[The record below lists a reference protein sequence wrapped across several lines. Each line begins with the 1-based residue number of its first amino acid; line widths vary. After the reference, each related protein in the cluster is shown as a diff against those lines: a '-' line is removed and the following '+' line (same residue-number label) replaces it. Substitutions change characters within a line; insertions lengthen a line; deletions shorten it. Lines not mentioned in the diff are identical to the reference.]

1 MQSCSSAASDQVRG
15 TNFMQTERKSSMK
28 RKIFNSRALA
38 LILVLAMAV
47 SLFTFSASAAT
58 TESLSGH
65 GSNIS
70 SIVATGADFESVE
83 YATSADLHGTVYD
96 YYLAVPSGTANGTEL
111 TATFTAADGQ
121 PDGFVISKFGKNVP
135 NPPQGIYYIAS
146 GASNTYTATMTDGAA
161 LATAY
166 VHKDTRNE
174 FGKCDTYNFHYY
186 VSMPVSISTG
196 DPVFIAWNGTTGTVT
211 GRHGSN
217 KIPGEF
223 TLWVEN
229 PTSVTVNGTAQSAS
243 LQNGTNYGY
252 TITTSED
259 NTLSIVVV
267 AGGTTYTISCG
278 TKSHTLAGSAP
289 TSVVSYLP
297 LGQFA
302 NNSGWGYL
310 GTKFVGPNKTAP
322 ETTGVSLGAFGGFIE
337 FYFENGIEDKATN
350 PYGVDFV
357 IYGNAFN
364 GNPEAGAV
372 QVSVDGTTWYELAG
386 SNYYKSNFTA
396 NDPANGFSKFYTGT
410 LRNTSVIYTKGSS
423 RVTAK
428 LGSLNA
434 ADCCPAA
441 WFPLTTNFTAFEND
455 PTGGATCDSRV
466 SVNLS
471 GNTLTFTG
479 VTAIADSDTTAD
491 YAFGYADVT
500 PNGSPSE
507 YGEAVNPYTPY
518 TSDKTGGDGFDLA
531 WAVDIATGEPVNL
544 SGQKVKYVRVYS
556 AVLDFGRFGETSP
569 EITGIFTAR
578 GTSSNTNPTPR
589 AIAKLAGTTISTT
602 GTVVS
607 STQRF
612 ITASVPAGTEQTLSI
627 NSSADYLYVNG
638 VQITGTSASNPYTVS
653 VNLAAG
659 ETATYQVITQTGTR
673 QPYIEVIKLT
683 GSAATRSV
691 TIGE

>member
-1 MQSCSSAASDQVRG
+1 MR
-15 TNFMQTERKSSMK
+15 TERKSSMK
-28 RKIFNSRALA
+28 KIFNSRALA

-70 SIVATGADFESVE
+70 SIVVTGADFESVE
-83 YATSADLHGTVYD
+83 YATSTDFHGTVYD
-96 YYLAVPSGTANGTEL
+96 YYLAVPNSTANGTVL
-111 TATFTAADGQ
+111 TATFTAAADQGSN
-121 PDGFVISKFGKNVP
+121 FVISALGQNIP
-135 NPPQGIYYIAS
+135 NPPRGTILIRQN
-146 GASNTYTATMTDGAA
+146 ASNTYTATMTDGTA

-166 VHKDTRNE
+166 AHKDVVNE

-186 VSMPVSISTG
+186 MSMPVSISTG

-223 TLWVEN
+223 TLWVDT
-229 PTSVTVNGTAQSAS
+229 PTSVTVNGVAQSPALES
-243 LQNGTNYGY
+243 ETDDNCGY
-252 TITTSED
+252 TITTSEE

-267 AGGTTYTISCG
+267 AKGVTYTISCG
-278 TKSHTLAGSAP
+278 TKSHTPAGSAP

-396 NDPANGFSKFYTGT
+396 NNPENGFSKFYTGT

-428 LGSLNA
+428 LGSLNEA
-434 ADCCPAA
+434 NCCPAA

-569 EITGIFTAR
+569 EITGIFT
-578 GTSSNTNPTPR
+578 
-589 AIAKLAGTTISTT
+589 
-602 GTVVS
+602 TVGS
-607 STQRF
+607 
-612 ITASVPAGTEQTLSI
+612 
-627 NSSADYLYVNG
+627 
-638 VQITGTSASNPYTVS
+638 
-653 VNLAAG
+653 
-659 ETATYQVITQTGTR
+659 
-673 QPYIEVIKLT
+673 T
-683 GSAATRSV
+683 GSAAVAPEITIDDMSFADLIETYEGVSV
-691 TIGE
+691 QTTSVSSNQQIITITGLDNYADNFELQASGSTYVYMNGTATNATSVELGSDTTLVQVINQSGTASGFVTLVKMSA

>member
-1 MQSCSSAASDQVRG
+1 
-15 TNFMQTERKSSMK
+15 MK

-47 SLFTFSASAAT
+47 SLFTLSVSAAT
-58 TESLSGH
+58 TESLNGH

-70 SIVATGADFESVE
+70 SIVVTGADFESVE
-83 YATSADLHGTVYD
+83 YATSTDFHGTIYD
-96 YYLAVPSGTANGTEL
+96 YYLAVPNSTANGTVL
-111 TATFTAADGQ
+111 TATFTAAADQGSN
-121 PDGFVISKFGKNVP
+121 FVISALGQNIP
-135 NPPQGIYYIAS
+135 NPPRGTILIRQN
-146 GASNTYTATMTDGAA
+146 ASNTYTATMTDGTA

-166 VHKDTRNE
+166 AHKDVVNE

-186 VSMPVSISTG
+186 MSMPVSISTG
-196 DPVFIAWNGTTGTVT
+196 DPVFIAWNGTTGTVA
-211 GRHGSN
+211 GRGGSS

-310 GTKFVGPNKTAP
+310 GTKFVGKTAP

-337 FYFENGIEDKATN
+337 FKFENGITNDEKN
-350 PYGVDFV
+350 PYGIDFV

-372 QVSVDGTTWYELAG
+372 QVSEDGTTWYELAG
-386 SNYYKSNFTA
+386 SNYYNNNFTYT
-396 NDPANGFSKFYTGT
+396 DPSNGFSKFYTGS
-410 LRNTSVIYTKGSS
+410 LRNTSVVYTKGSS

-434 ADCCPAA
+434 ANCCPAA
-441 WFPLTTNFTAFEND
+441 WFPLTTNFTAFAND
-455 PTGGATCDSRV
+455 PTGGAHCASGV

-471 GNTLTFTG
+471 GDTLTFAG
-479 VTAIADSDTTAD
+479 ITAIADSDTTAD

-500 PNGSPSE
+500 PNGSPNQ
-507 YGEAVNPYTPY
+507 YGDAVNPYTPY
-518 TSDKTGGDGFDLA
+518 TSDKTGGDGFDLE
-531 WAVDIATGEPVNL
+531 WAVDIATGLPVDVT
-544 SGQKVKYVRVYS
+544 GKTFHYVRVYS
-556 AVLDFGRFGETSP
+556 AVLDFGRFGETSA
-569 EITGIFTAR
+569 EITGIFTTKNKAADSVNR
-578 GTSSNTNPTPR
+578 TATPT
-589 AIAKLAGTTISTT
+589 IK
-602 GTVVS
+602 
-607 STQRF
+607 F
-612 ITASVPAGTEQTLSI
+612 
-627 NSSADYLYVNG
+627 
-638 VQITGTSASNPYTVS
+638 GTSAINMGTVTTENGGVVDESSAVAGKTTYRVS
-653 VNLAAG
+653 VTSTAENIFINGIRATSGTAYTFTKTQESNQIVRVIVQDGTAAPYV
-659 ETATYQVITQTGTR
+659 TYLKIN
-673 QPYIEVIKLT
+673 
-683 GSAATRSV
+683 
-691 TIGE
+691 

>member
-1 MQSCSSAASDQVRG
+1 
-15 TNFMQTERKSSMK
+15 MK
-28 RKIFNSRALA
+28 KIFNSRALA

-47 SLFTFSASAAT
+47 SLFTLSVSAAT

-70 SIVATGADFESVE
+70 SIVVTGADFESVE
-83 YATSADLHGTVYD
+83 YATSTDIHGTVYD

-111 TATFTAADGQ
+111 TATFTAAAGQ

-135 NPPQGIYYIAS
+135 NPPQGIYYIVS

-186 VSMPVSISTG
+186 MSMPVSISTG
-196 DPVFIAWNGTTGTVT
+196 DPVFIAWNGTTGTVA
-211 GRHGSN
+211 GRNGSS

-278 TKSHTLAGSAP
+278 TKSHTPAGSAP

-310 GTKFVGPNKTAP
+310 GTKFVGKTAP

-372 QVSVDGTTWYELAG
+372 QVSVDCTTWYELAG

-578 GTSSNTNPTPR
+578 GTS
-589 AIAKLAGTTISTT
+589 
-602 GTVVS
+602 
-607 STQRF
+607 
-612 ITASVPAGTEQTLSI
+612 
-627 NSSADYLYVNG
+627 
-638 VQITGTSASNPYTVS
+638 
-653 VNLAAG
+653 
-659 ETATYQVITQTGTR
+659 
-673 QPYIEVIKLT
+673 
-683 GSAATRSV
+683 GSAATTDLVVLDAATEEIEFETENKACKHIAAGSYVMYSEADYVFVNGVSV
-691 TIGE
+691 DASSGYSLTFGSGDTVQIITQNGTASPYVTVIKCD

>member
-1 MQSCSSAASDQVRG
+1 
-15 TNFMQTERKSSMK
+15 MQTERKSSMK
-28 RKIFNSRALA
+28 KIFNSRALA

-47 SLFTFSASAAT
+47 SLFTLSVSAAT

-70 SIVATGADFESVE
+70 SIVVTGADFESVE
-83 YATSADLHGTVYD
+83 YATSTDIHGTVYD

-111 TATFTAADGQ
+111 TATFTAAAGQ

-135 NPPQGIYYIAS
+135 NPPQGIYYIVS

-186 VSMPVSISTG
+186 MSMPVSISTG
-196 DPVFIAWNGTTGTVT
+196 DPVFIAWNGTTGTVA
-211 GRHGSN
+211 GRNGSS

-278 TKSHTLAGSAP
+278 TKSHTPAGSAP

-310 GTKFVGPNKTAP
+310 GTKFVGKTAP

-578 GTSSNTNPTPR
+578 GTS
-589 AIAKLAGTTISTT
+589 
-602 GTVVS
+602 
-607 STQRF
+607 
-612 ITASVPAGTEQTLSI
+612 
-627 NSSADYLYVNG
+627 
-638 VQITGTSASNPYTVS
+638 
-653 VNLAAG
+653 
-659 ETATYQVITQTGTR
+659 
-673 QPYIEVIKLT
+673 
-683 GSAATRSV
+683 GSAATTDLVVLDAATEEIEFETENKACKHIAAGSYVMYSEADYVFVNGVSV
-691 TIGE
+691 DASSGYSLTFGSGDTVQIITQNGTASPYVTVIKCD

>member
-1 MQSCSSAASDQVRG
+1 
-15 TNFMQTERKSSMK
+15 MK
-28 RKIFNSRALA
+28 KIFKSRALA

-47 SLFTFSASAAT
+47 SLFTLSVSAAT

-70 SIVATGADFESVE
+70 SIVVTGADFESVE
-83 YATSADLHGTVYD
+83 YATSTDIHGTVYD

-135 NPPQGIYYIAS
+135 NPPQGIYYITS

-196 DPVFIAWNGTTGTVT
+196 DPVFIAWNGTTGTVA
-211 GRHGSN
+211 GRNGSS

-278 TKSHTLAGSAP
+278 TKSHTPAGSAP

-396 NDPANGFSKFYTGT
+396 NNPENGFSKFYTGT

-434 ADCCPAA
+434 ANCCPAA

-578 GTSSNTNPTPR
+578 GTS
-589 AIAKLAGTTISTT
+589 
-602 GTVVS
+602 
-607 STQRF
+607 
-612 ITASVPAGTEQTLSI
+612 
-627 NSSADYLYVNG
+627 
-638 VQITGTSASNPYTVS
+638 
-653 VNLAAG
+653 
-659 ETATYQVITQTGTR
+659 
-673 QPYIEVIKLT
+673 
-683 GSAATRSV
+683 GSAATTDLVVLDAATEEIEFITENKACKHISAGSYVMYSGADYVFVNGVSV
-691 TIGE
+691 DASSGYSLTFGSGDTVQIITQNGTASPYVTVIKCD

>member
-1 MQSCSSAASDQVRG
+1 
-15 TNFMQTERKSSMK
+15 MK
-28 RKIFNSRALA
+28 KIFNSRTLA

-47 SLFTFSASAAT
+47 SLFTISASAAT

-146 GASNTYTATMTDGAA
+146 GASNTYTETMTDGAA

-196 DPVFIAWNGTTGTVT
+196 DPVFIAWNGTTGTVA
-211 GRHGSN
+211 GRNGSS

-278 TKSHTLAGSAP
+278 TKSHTPAGSAP

-310 GTKFVGPNKTAP
+310 GTKFVGKTAP

>member
-1 MQSCSSAASDQVRG
+1 
-15 TNFMQTERKSSMK
+15 MK
-28 RKIFNSRALA
+28 KIFNSRALA
-38 LILVLAMAV
+38 LILVLAIAV
-47 SLFTFSASAAT
+47 SLFTLSVSAAT
-58 TESLSGH
+58 TESLNGH

-70 SIVATGADFESVE
+70 SIVVTGADFESVE
-83 YATSADLHGTVYD
+83 YATSTDFHGTVYD
-96 YYLAVPSGTANGTEL
+96 YYLAVPNSTANGTVL
-111 TATFTAADGQ
+111 TATFTAAADQGSN
-121 PDGFVISKFGKNVP
+121 FVISALGQNIP
-135 NPPQGIYYIAS
+135 NPPRGTILIRQN
-146 GASNTYTATMTDGAA
+146 ASNTYTATMTDGTA

-166 VHKDTRNE
+166 AHKDVVNE

-186 VSMPVSISTG
+186 MSMPVSISTG
-196 DPVFIAWNGTTGTVT
+196 DPVFIAWNGTTGTVA
-211 GRHGSN
+211 GRNGSS

-267 AGGTTYTISCG
+267 AGGATYTISCG

-297 LGQFA
+297 IGQFA
-302 NNSGWGYL
+302 NNSEWGYL
-310 GTKFVGPNKTAP
+310 GTKFVGSNKTAP

-337 FYFENGIEDKATN
+337 FYFEDGIEDKATN

-434 ADCCPAA
+434 ANCCPAA

-578 GTSSNTNPTPR
+578 GTSSNTNPTPG
-589 AIAKLAGTTISTT
+589 AIAKLAGTKISTT
-602 GTVVS
+602 GTAVS

-612 ITASVPAGTEQTLSI
+612 ISRTVPAGTEQTLSI
-627 NSSADYLYVNG
+627 SSSADYLYVNG
-638 VQITGTSASNPYTVS
+638 VQITGTSTSNPYTIS
-653 VNLAAG
+653 VNLAEG

-683 GSAATRSV
+683 GSVATRSMS
-691 TIGE
+691 IGE

>member
-1 MQSCSSAASDQVRG
+1 
-15 TNFMQTERKSSMK
+15 MK
-28 RKIFNSRALA
+28 KIFNSRALA

-47 SLFTFSASAAT
+47 SLFTLSVSAAT

-70 SIVATGADFESVE
+70 TITATGVNYETVE
-83 YATSADLHGTVYD
+83 YATSTDPHGTIYD
-96 YYLAVPSGTANGTEL
+96 YYLAVPAETANGTEL
-111 TATFTAADGQ
+111 TVAFTPAANVSSN
-121 PDGFVISKFGKNVP
+121 FVISKFGANVP
-135 NPPQGIYYIAS
+135 NPPQGINYIYS
-146 GASNTYTATMTDGAA
+146 GASNTYTATLTDGAA
-161 LATAY
+161 LVTAY
-166 VHKDTRNE
+166 VHNDVRGAFST
-174 FGKCDTYNFHYY
+174 FDTYAFHFYT
-186 VSMPVSISTG
+186 SKPVSISTG
-196 DPVFIAWNGTTGTVT
+196 DPVFIAWNGNTGSVA
-211 GRHGSN
+211 GRYGSN

-223 TLWVEN
+223 TLWVDT
-229 PTSVTVNGTAQSAS
+229 PTSVTVNGVAQSPALES
-243 LQNGTNYGY
+243 ETDDNCGY
-252 TITTSED
+252 TITTSEE

-267 AGGTTYTISCG
+267 AKGVTYTISCG

-337 FYFENGIEDKATN
+337 FYFEYGIEDKATN

-434 ADCCPAA
+434 ANCCPAA

-683 GSAATRSV
+683 GSVATRSMS
-691 TIGE
+691 IGE

>member
-1 MQSCSSAASDQVRG
+1 
-15 TNFMQTERKSSMK
+15 MK
-28 RKIFNSRALA
+28 KIFNSRTLA

-70 SIVATGADFESVE
+70 SIVVTGADFESVE
-83 YATSADLHGTVYD
+83 YATSTDIHGTVYD
-96 YYLAVPSGTANGTEL
+96 YYLAVPSSTANGTVL
-111 TATFTAADGQ
+111 TATFTAAADQGSN
-121 PDGFVISKFGKNVP
+121 FVISALGKNVP
-135 NPPQGIYYIAS
+135 NPPRGIVLIRQN
-146 GASNTYTATMTDGAA
+146 ASNTYTATMTDGTA

-166 VHKDTRNE
+166 AHKDVVSE

-186 VSMPVSISTG
+186 MSMPVSISTG

-211 GRHGSN
+211 GRNGSS

-243 LQNGTNYGY
+243 LQSGTNYGY

-396 NDPANGFSKFYTGT
+396 NNPANGFSKFYTGT

-578 GTSSNTNPTPR
+578 GTSGSAATTDLEVWGARKITTSNKGMTSVS
-589 AIAKLAGTTISTT
+589 AGNYTIY
-602 GTVVS
+602 
-607 STQRF
+607 
-612 ITASVPAGTEQTLSI
+612 
-627 NSSADYLYVNG
+627 SAEDYVYVNG
-638 VQITGTSASNPYTVS
+638 VAVDASSNDGYAFS
-653 VNLAAG
+653 IAAG
-659 ETATYQVITQTGTR
+659 EKVQIITQSGTES
-673 QPYIEVIKLT
+673 PY
-683 GSAATRSV
+683 V
-691 TIGE
+691 TVLNCA

>member
-15 TNFMQTERKSSMK
+15 TIFMQTERKSSMK
-28 RKIFNSRALA
+28 RKIFNSRTLA

-47 SLFTFSASAAT
+47 SLFTISASAAT
-58 TESLSGH
+58 SESLSGH

-70 SIVATGADFESVE
+70 TITATGVNYETVE
-83 YATSADLHGTVYD
+83 YATSTGTRGTIYD
-96 YYLAVPSGTANGTEL
+96 YYLAVPAETANGTEL
-111 TATFTAADGQ
+111 TVAFTPAAGVSSN
-121 PDGFVISKFGKNVP
+121 FVISKLGANVP
-135 NPPQGIYYIAS
+135 NPPQGINYIYAA
-146 GASNTYTATMTDGAA
+146 ASNTYTATMTDGAA
-161 LATAY
+161 LVTAY
-166 VHKDTRNE
+166 VHNDVRGS
-174 FGKCDTYNFHYY
+174 FGTFDTYAFHFYT
-186 VSMPVSISTG
+186 SKPVSISTG
-196 DPVFIAWNGTTGTVT
+196 DPVFIAWNGTTGTVA
-211 GRHGSN
+211 GRGGSS

-297 LGQFA
+297 IGQFA

-310 GTKFVGPNKTAP
+310 GSKFAKKQTI

-337 FYFENGIEDKATN
+337 FKFENGITNDEKN

-372 QVSVDGTTWYELAG
+372 QVSEDGTTWYELAG
-386 SNYYKSNFTA
+386 SNYYDGNFTYNA
-396 NDPANGFSKFYTGT
+396 PSSGFSKAYSGT

-423 RVTAK
+423 RVSAK

-434 ADCCPAA
+434 VEVCPAA
-441 WFPLTTNFTAFEND
+441 WFPLLTNFTAFDGN
-455 PTGGATCDSRV
+455 PTGGAHCASGV

-471 GNTLTFTG
+471 GDTLTFAG
-479 VTAIADSDTTAD
+479 ITAIADSDTTAD

-500 PNGSPSE
+500 PNGSPDQ
-507 YGEAVNPYTPY
+507 YGDAVNPYTPY
-518 TSDKTGGDGFDLA
+518 TSDKTGGDGFDLE
-531 WAVDIATGEPVNL
+531 WAVDISTGLPVDVT
-544 SGQKVKYVRVYS
+544 GKTFHYVRVYS
-556 AVLDFGRFGETSP
+556 AVLDFGRFGETSA
-569 EITGIFTAR
+569 EITGIFTTANKAT
-578 GTSSNTNPTPR
+578 TSVGRTAAPTITVAGDNISTIATPTYKGNTVIYDLGGLFADDEIVVSNTAASSSVYINNVN
-589 AIAKLAGTTISTT
+589 ATTYS
-602 GTVVS
+602 VVKND
-607 STQRF
+607 QIVRV
-612 ITASVPAGTEQTLSI
+612 I
-627 NSSADYLYVNG
+627 
-638 VQITGTSASNPYTVS
+638 VQN
-653 VNLAAG
+653 
-659 ETATYQVITQTGTR
+659 ETAA
-673 QPYIEVIKLT
+673 PYIVIIK
-683 GSAATRSV
+683 
-691 TIGE
+691 

>member
-1 MQSCSSAASDQVRG
+1 
-15 TNFMQTERKSSMK
+15 MK
-28 RKIFNSRALA
+28 KIFNSRALA

-47 SLFTFSASAAT
+47 SLFTLSVSAAT

-70 SIVATGADFESVE
+70 SIVVTGADFESVE
-83 YATSADLHGTVYD
+83 YATSTDFHGTVYD
-96 YYLAVPSGTANGTEL
+96 YYLAVPNSTANGTVL
-111 TATFTAADGQ
+111 TATFTAAADQGSN
-121 PDGFVISKFGKNVP
+121 FVISALGQNIP
-135 NPPQGIYYIAS
+135 NPPRGTILIRQN
-146 GASNTYTATMTDGAA
+146 ASNTYTATMTDGTA

-166 VHKDTRNE
+166 AHKDVVNE

-186 VSMPVSISTG
+186 MSMPVSISTG
-196 DPVFIAWNGTTGTVT
+196 DPVFIAWNGTTGTVA
-211 GRHGSN
+211 GRNGSS

-267 AGGTTYTISCG
+267 AGGATYTISCG

-396 NDPANGFSKFYTGT
+396 NDPENGFSKFYTGT

-441 WFPLTTNFTAFEND
+441 WFPLTTNFTAFAND

-578 GTSSNTNPTPR
+578 GTN
-589 AIAKLAGTTISTT
+589 
-602 GTVVS
+602 
-607 STQRF
+607 
-612 ITASVPAGTEQTLSI
+612 
-627 NSSADYLYVNG
+627 
-638 VQITGTSASNPYTVS
+638 
-653 VNLAAG
+653 
-659 ETATYQVITQTGTR
+659 
-673 QPYIEVIKLT
+673 
-683 GSAATRSV
+683 GSAATTDLTVKKARTTYATTNMSSRFV
-691 TIGE
+691 PTGTYTIKSSEDYVYINGVKVDASSGYSLEVESGVLYQIITQSGTESPYITVLKGN

>member
-1 MQSCSSAASDQVRG
+1 
-15 TNFMQTERKSSMK
+15 MK
-28 RKIFNSRALA
+28 KIFNSRALA

-47 SLFTFSASAAT
+47 SLFTLSVSAAT
-58 TESLSGH
+58 SESLSGH

-83 YATSADLHGTVYD
+83 YATSTDIHGTVYD
-96 YYLAVPSGTANGTEL
+96 YYLAVPSSTANGTVL
-111 TATFTAADGQ
+111 TATFTAAADQ
-121 PDGFVISKFGKNVP
+121 DSNFVISALGQNIP
-135 NPPQGIYYIAS
+135 NPPRGTVLIRQN
-146 GASNTYTATMTDGAA
+146 ASNTYTATMTDGTA

-166 VHKDTRNE
+166 AHKDVVNE
-174 FGKCDTYNFHYY
+174 FGKCDTYHFHYY
-186 VSMPVSISTG
+186 MSMPVSISTG
-196 DPVFIAWNGTTGTVT
+196 DPVFIAWNGNAGTVT
-211 GRHGSN
+211 GRNGSS

-278 TKSHTLAGSAP
+278 TKSHTPAGSAP

-310 GTKFVGPNKTAP
+310 GTKFVGKTAP

-434 ADCCPAA
+434 ANCCPAA

-578 GTSSNTNPTPR
+578 GTS
-589 AIAKLAGTTISTT
+589 
-602 GTVVS
+602 
-607 STQRF
+607 
-612 ITASVPAGTEQTLSI
+612 
-627 NSSADYLYVNG
+627 
-638 VQITGTSASNPYTVS
+638 
-653 VNLAAG
+653 
-659 ETATYQVITQTGTR
+659 
-673 QPYIEVIKLT
+673 
-683 GSAATRSV
+683 GSAATTDLVVLDAATEEIEFETENKACKHIAAGSYVMYSEADYVFVNGVSV
-691 TIGE
+691 DASSGYSLTFGSGDTVQIITQNGTASPYVTVIKCD

>member
-1 MQSCSSAASDQVRG
+1 
-15 TNFMQTERKSSMK
+15 MK
-28 RKIFNSRALA
+28 KIFNSRALA

-47 SLFTFSASAAT
+47 SLFTLSVSAAT
-58 TESLSGH
+58 SESLSGH

-70 SIVATGADFESVE
+70 SIVVTGADFESVE
-83 YATSADLHGTVYD
+83 YATSTDIHGTVYD
-96 YYLAVPSGTANGTEL
+96 YYLAVPSSTANGTVL
-111 TATFTAADGQ
+111 TATFTAAADQGSN
-121 PDGFVISKFGKNVP
+121 FVISALGKNVP
-135 NPPQGIYYIAS
+135 NPPRGTILIRQN
-146 GASNTYTATMTDGAA
+146 ASNTYTATMTDGTA

-166 VHKDTRNE
+166 AHKDVVSE

-186 VSMPVSISTG
+186 MSMPVSISTG
-196 DPVFIAWNGTTGTVT
+196 DPVFIAWNGTTGTVA
-211 GRHGSN
+211 GRNGSS

-229 PTSVTVNGTAQSAS
+229 PTSVTVNGTAQSAA

-252 TITTSED
+252 TITTSEN

-278 TKSHTLAGSAP
+278 TKSHTPAGSAP

-364 GNPEAGAV
+364 GNPETGAV

-396 NDPANGFSKFYTGT
+396 ADPANGFSKFYTGT

-578 GTSSNTNPTPR
+578 GTSSNTKPTTG
-589 AIAKLAGTTISTT
+589 AIAKLAGATISTT
-602 GTVVS
+602 GTAVS

-612 ITASVPAGTEQTLSI
+612 ISRTVTAGTEQTLSI
-627 NSSADYLYVNG
+627 SSSADYLYVNG
-638 VQITGTSASNPYTVS
+638 VQITGTSTSNPYTIS
-653 VNLAAG
+653 VNLAEG

-683 GSAATRSV
+683 GSVATRSMS
-691 TIGE
+691 IGE

>member
-1 MQSCSSAASDQVRG
+1 
-15 TNFMQTERKSSMK
+15 MK
-28 RKIFNSRALA
+28 KIFNSRALA

-47 SLFTFSASAAT
+47 SLFTFSVSAAT
-58 TESLSGH
+58 SESLSGH

-70 SIVATGADFESVE
+70 SIVVTGADFESVE
-83 YATSADLHGTVYD
+83 YATSTDIHGTVYD

-135 NPPQGIYYIAS
+135 NPPQGIYYITS

-211 GRHGSN
+211 GRNGSS

-297 LGQFA
+297 IGQFA

-578 GTSSNTNPTPR
+578 GTN
-589 AIAKLAGTTISTT
+589 
-602 GTVVS
+602 
-607 STQRF
+607 
-612 ITASVPAGTEQTLSI
+612 
-627 NSSADYLYVNG
+627 
-638 VQITGTSASNPYTVS
+638 
-653 VNLAAG
+653 
-659 ETATYQVITQTGTR
+659 
-673 QPYIEVIKLT
+673 
-683 GSAATRSV
+683 GSAATTDLTVKKGKNTYTTANMSSRSV
-691 TIGE
+691 STGTYTVKSSEDYVYINGVKVDASSGYSLEVESGVLYQIITQSGTESPYITVLKGN

>member
-1 MQSCSSAASDQVRG
+1 MR
-15 TNFMQTERKSSMK
+15 TERKSSMK
-28 RKIFNSRALA
+28 KIFNSRTLA

-47 SLFTFSASAAT
+47 SLFTISASAAT

-196 DPVFIAWNGTTGTVT
+196 DPVFIAWNGTTGTVA
-211 GRHGSN
+211 GRNGSS

-278 TKSHTLAGSAP
+278 TKSHTPAGSAP

-310 GTKFVGPNKTAP
+310 GTKFVGKTAP

-396 NDPANGFSKFYTGT
+396 NNPENGFSKFYTGT
-410 LRNTSVIYTKGSS
+410 LRNTSVVYTKGSS

-500 PNGSPSE
+500 PNGSPSK

-569 EITGIFTAR
+569 EITGIFTTA
-578 GTSSNTNPTPR
+578 NK
-589 AIAKLAGTTISTT
+589 A
-602 GTVVS
+602 
-607 STQRF
+607 
-612 ITASVPAGTEQTLSI
+612 TASVGTTAAPTTVTVGGTAVTLSKTASGIQTVTIPKNTATDVVVTGESNSHIYI
-627 NSSADYLYVNG
+627 NNAYG
-638 VQITGTSASNPYTVS
+638 TGTATNSFT
-653 VNLAAG
+653 LARNATQIVRVIVQDNT
-659 ETATYQVITQTGTR
+659 TA
-673 QPYIEVIKLT
+673 QPYVGYVMLK
-683 GSAATRSV
+683 G
-691 TIGE
+691 GK

>member
-15 TNFMQTERKSSMK
+15 TNFMRTERKSSMK
-28 RKIFNSRALA
+28 KIFNSRALA

-47 SLFTFSASAAT
+47 SLFTLSVSAAT

-70 SIVATGADFESVE
+70 SIVVTGADFESVE
-83 YATSADLHGTVYD
+83 YATSTDIHGTVYD

-111 TATFTAADGQ
+111 TATFTAAAGQ

-135 NPPQGIYYIAS
+135 NPPQGIYYIVS

-186 VSMPVSISTG
+186 MSMPVSISTG
-196 DPVFIAWNGTTGTVT
+196 DPVFIAWNGTTGTVA
-211 GRHGSN
+211 GRNGSS

-278 TKSHTLAGSAP
+278 TKSHTPAGSAP

-310 GTKFVGPNKTAP
+310 GTKFVGKTAP

-578 GTSSNTNPTPR
+578 GTS
-589 AIAKLAGTTISTT
+589 
-602 GTVVS
+602 
-607 STQRF
+607 
-612 ITASVPAGTEQTLSI
+612 
-627 NSSADYLYVNG
+627 
-638 VQITGTSASNPYTVS
+638 
-653 VNLAAG
+653 
-659 ETATYQVITQTGTR
+659 
-673 QPYIEVIKLT
+673 
-683 GSAATRSV
+683 GSAATTDLVVLDAATEEIEFETENKACKHIAAGSYVMYSEADYVFVNGVSV
-691 TIGE
+691 DASSGYSLTFGSGDTVQIITQNGTASPYVTVIKCD

>member
-1 MQSCSSAASDQVRG
+1 
-15 TNFMQTERKSSMK
+15 MK
-28 RKIFNSRALA
+28 KIFNSRALA

-47 SLFTFSASAAT
+47 SLFTLSVSAAT

-70 SIVATGADFESVE
+70 SIVVTGADFESVE
-83 YATSADLHGTVYD
+83 YATSTDIHGTVYD

-111 TATFTAADGQ
+111 TATFTAVAGQ

-135 NPPQGIYYIAS
+135 NPPQGIYYITS

-223 TLWVEN
+223 TLWVDT
-229 PTSVTVNGTAQSAS
+229 PTSVTVNGVAQSPALES
-243 LQNGTNYGY
+243 ETDDNCGY
-252 TITTSED
+252 TITTSEE

-267 AGGTTYTISCG
+267 AKGVTYTISCG

-396 NDPANGFSKFYTGT
+396 NNPENGFSKFYTGT

-441 WFPLTTNFTAFEND
+441 WFPLTTNFTAFAND

-578 GTSSNTNPTPR
+578 GTSGSAATTDLEVWGAQKITTSNKGMVSVSAR
-589 AIAKLAGTTISTT
+589 SYTIY
-602 GTVVS
+602 
-607 STQRF
+607 
-612 ITASVPAGTEQTLSI
+612 
-627 NSSADYLYVNG
+627 SAEDHVYVNG
-638 VQITGTSASNPYTVS
+638 VAVDASGDDGYTFSIASGEKVQI
-653 VNLAAG
+653 
-659 ETATYQVITQTGTR
+659 ITQSGTES
-673 QPYIEVIKLT
+673 PY
-683 GSAATRSV
+683 V
-691 TIGE
+691 TVLNCA

>member
-1 MQSCSSAASDQVRG
+1 
-15 TNFMQTERKSSMK
+15 MK
-28 RKIFNSRALA
+28 KIFNSRALA

-70 SIVATGADFESVE
+70 SIVVTGADFESVE
-83 YATSADLHGTVYD
+83 YATSTDIHGTVYD

-135 NPPQGIYYIAS
+135 NPPQGIYYITS

-223 TLWVEN
+223 TLWVDT
-229 PTSVTVNGTAQSAS
+229 PTSVTVNGVAQSPALES
-243 LQNGTNYGY
+243 ETDDNCGY

-278 TKSHTLAGSAP
+278 TKSHTPAGSAP

-310 GTKFVGPNKTAP
+310 GTKFVGKTAP

-578 GTSSNTNPTPR
+578 GTSSNTKPTTG
-589 AIAKLAGTTISTT
+589 AIAKLAGTKISTT
-602 GTVVS
+602 GTAVS

-612 ITASVPAGTEQTLSI
+612 ISRTVPAGTEQTLSI
-627 NSSADYLYVNG
+627 SSNADYLYVNG
-638 VQITGTSASNPYTVS
+638 VQITGTSTSNPYTIS
-653 VNLAAG
+653 VNLAEG

-683 GSAATRSV
+683 GSVATRSMS
-691 TIGE
+691 IGE

>member
-1 MQSCSSAASDQVRG
+1 
-15 TNFMQTERKSSMK
+15 MK
-28 RKIFNSRALA
+28 KIFNSRALA

-70 SIVATGADFESVE
+70 TITATGVNYETVE
-83 YATSADLHGTVYD
+83 YATSTDPHGTIYD
-96 YYLAVPSGTANGTEL
+96 YYLAVPAETANGTEL
-111 TATFTAADGQ
+111 TVAFTPAANVSSN
-121 PDGFVISKFGKNVP
+121 FVISKFGANVP
-135 NPPQGIYYIAS
+135 NPPQGINYIYS

-161 LATAY
+161 LVTAY
-166 VHKDTRNE
+166 VHNDVRGAFST
-174 FGKCDTYNFHYY
+174 FDTYAFHFYT
-186 VSMPVSISTG
+186 SKPVSISTG
-196 DPVFIAWNGTTGTVT
+196 DPVFIAWNGNTGTVA
-211 GRHGSN
+211 GRYGSN

-223 TLWVEN
+223 TLWVDT

-252 TITTSED
+252 TITTSEE

-267 AGGTTYTISCG
+267 AKGVTYTISCG
-278 TKSHTLAGSAP
+278 TKSHTPAGSAP

-297 LGQFA
+297 IGQFA

-396 NDPANGFSKFYTGT
+396 NNPANGFSKFYTGT

-578 GTSSNTNPTPR
+578 GTS
-589 AIAKLAGTTISTT
+589 
-602 GTVVS
+602 
-607 STQRF
+607 
-612 ITASVPAGTEQTLSI
+612 
-627 NSSADYLYVNG
+627 
-638 VQITGTSASNPYTVS
+638 
-653 VNLAAG
+653 
-659 ETATYQVITQTGTR
+659 
-673 QPYIEVIKLT
+673 
-683 GSAATRSV
+683 GSAATTDLEVWGDDIITTSNKAAVSV
-691 TIGE
+691 NAGSYKIYSAEDYVFVNGVAVDASGEDGYTFDIASGAKVQIITQSGTESPYVTVLTCA